1 MCRTAK
7 LTVGV
12 NTYFSGANAHS
23 CRRSP
28 RVLDTFYSC
37 FSGLYDNRIPNTTV
51 YLALRGSDRAL
62 SGPLVVYAI
71 YAKHTRGRS
80 PQFHEQRPSPRSFI
94 IAALS
99 LRPHCRH
106 VSRVVRPKPPP
117 RTACL
122 KSSPY
127 FRAAKIFLHSG
138 WAKTEFSK
146 AKKSSSTCV
155 V

>member
-7 LTVGV
+7 LTVGI
-12 NTYFSGANAHS
+12 NTSLVQTRIRAVVL
-23 CRRSP
+23 P

-37 FSGLYDNRIPNTTV
+37 FSGLYDNRIPNTV

-62 SGPLVVYAI
+62 SDPLVVYAI

-80 PQFHEQRPSPRSFI
+80 PQFHELRPSPRSFI

-117 RTACL
+117 RTARL

-146 AKKSSSTCV
+146 AKKSSSRYV